1 MLNPNR
7 VPTYTCRH
15 HTWDHWRQFGV
26 SMWSSGCIRSE
37 KMSACL
43 YCDAA
48 QCPHYERLSDEAL
61 QAIQQDKAV
70 KGGKSNK

>member
-1 MLNPNR
+1 M
-7 VPTYTCRH
+7 
-15 HTWDHWRQFGV
+15 
-26 SMWSSGCIRSE
+26 RSE

-61 QAIQQDKAV
+61 QAIQQDKAI